1 MATAKPC
8 SALSLHTLGETE
20 GGPSIFWSLW
30 SSGGGTRLITHDRV
44 ALPRDSTLSY
54 SFAFA
59 EEGEVSGLCRHITGP
74 VVLGE
79 DAEKGVPEE
88 VTAVGLTEY
97 R

>member
-1 MATAKPC
+1 M
-8 SALSLHTLGETE
+8 
-20 GGPSIFWSLW
+20 
-30 SSGGGTRLITHDRV
+30 